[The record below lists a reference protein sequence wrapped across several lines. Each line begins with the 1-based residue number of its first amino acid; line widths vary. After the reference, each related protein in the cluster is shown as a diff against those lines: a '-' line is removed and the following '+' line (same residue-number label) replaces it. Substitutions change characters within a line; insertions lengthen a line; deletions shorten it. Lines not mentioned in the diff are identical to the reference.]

1 MDFLNGEVLLFN
13 KPYGWTSFQLVNKVR
28 FIIKHKIKV
37 KKIKV
42 GHAGT
47 LDPLATGLVII
58 CTGRE
63 TKNIARYQEMFKEYH
78 TTLKLGTTTPSFD
91 LETEVDAYFSF
102 EHITEEMVNSVLK
115 EYLGETIQV
124 PPVYS
129 AKYINGIRAYDYA
142 RKGKNVKL
150 SGKKIIINTLEMLR
164 FDPPYISL
172 RIVCSKGTYIRAL
185 ARDIGK
191 SLHSGAYMTSLERKK
206 IGDYDIENAMT
217 VEEFERNLVFL

>member
-1 MDFLNGEVLLFN
+1 MFN